1 MNDKSK
7 LLDSIPG
14 VGEKTIGVILAF
26 LNVEDFDSAKQVAAF
41 VGLNPKP
48 RQSVSSVRGVGRI
61 SKTGNAN
68 LRKAF
73 YMPALTALRFNPI
86 IKDFAKRLL
95 GTGKSKMVVVIA
107 SMRKL
112 LHIIYGVLKN
122 QIPFNEK
129 INNI

>member
-1 MNDKSK
+1 
-7 LLDSIPG
+7 
-14 VGEKTIGVILAF
+14 
-26 LNVEDFDSAKQVAAF
+26 
-41 VGLNPKP
+41 
-48 RQSVSSVRGVGRI
+48 
-61 SKTGNAN
+61 
-68 LRKAF
+68 
-73 YMPALTALRFNPI
+73 MPALTALRFNPI

>member
-1 MNDKSK
+1 
-7 LLDSIPG
+7 LFI
-14 VGEKTIGVILAF
+14 
-26 LNVEDFDSAKQVAAF
+26 
-41 VGLNPKP
+41 
-48 RQSVSSVRGVGRI
+48 
-61 SKTGNAN
+61 
-68 LRKAF
+68 
-73 YMPALTALRFNPI
+73 PI